1 MKTEMKRKT
10 VAVIG
15 YGYVGKALVNFFKDH
30 FDVLIYDVAQP
41 DVSTSKDEIN
51 KRADLAV
58 ISVPT
63 PMGDDGAADLSA
75 VEGTFAWLKTP
86 LVLIKSTIPPGT
98 TESLSK
104 KLKRKIAFSPEY
116 IGEGKYPI
124 PFWKNHPHPTD
135 MKLHSFVIIGG
146 EMEYAK
152 KILNFFKRVLGAEA
166 TYQITTSTT
175 AELVKYMENGFL
187 ATKVTFCNEFYDIA
201 KNLGIDYDELR
212 ELWLL
217 DGRNS
222 RSHTLVYEDDRGFG
236 GKCLPKDVNALVKAS
251 TKAGYKPKLLD
262 AVLKVNEE
270 IRSRQ
275 NGIAVSNSTEKTK
288 AKSSVRAR

>member
-1 MKTEMKRKT
+1 MKTETKRKV

-15 YGYVGKALVNFFKDH
+15 NGYVGKALVNFFRDH
-30 FDVLIYDVAQP
+30 FDVLVYDVAQP
-41 DVSTSKDEIN
+41 EISASKDEIN
-51 KRADLAV
+51 KRADLAI

-75 VEGTFAWLKTP
+75 VEATFTWLKTP

-98 TESLSK
+98 TEALSK
-104 KLKRKIAFSPEY
+104 RFKRKLAFSPEY
-116 IGEGKYPI
+116 IGEGKYQV

-146 EMEYAK
+146 EREYAK
-152 KILNFFKRVLGAEA
+152 KILNFFQRVLGAEA
-166 TYQITTSTT
+166 TYQITTPTT
-175 AELVKYMENGFL
+175 AELVKYMENSFL

-201 KNLGIDYDELR
+201 ENLGVEYNDLR

-222 RSHTLVYEDDRGFG
+222 RSHTLVYEDSRGFG

-262 AVLKVNEE
+262 TVLKVNDE

-275 NGIAVSNSTEKTK
+275 DKPTLKAGAKIASIKT
-288 AKSSVRAR
+288 SAR